1 MIDEGILSKE
11 SRLVA
16 LYGIDAQS
24 SPFLKVL
31 NGTFKSLGLNDFAI
45 GLNINPEDF
54 PYMVRGMPQSKVTM
68 ALYEP
73 EYQEVVVPLL
83 DYSENCIRRS
93 GICDGAYA
101 QNGKLYGKCFYPEA
115 FELMTA
121 CEGVNLDGIRVLL
134 LGAGTVASAILP
146 LLGVMGAKRVAVAD
160 TVVERAAEVL
170 EKNSVS
176 LASVECDI
184 LWYKNGMRVDISRYD
199 MIVNAVDIHAHSD
212 KRTITADGE
221 NRDLVLVDFVRGES
235 SFDRLSSELGCR
247 KLGSGEWMLATAL
260 CAAREWLGAH
270 IECGDYERAA
280 EKFLTR

>member
-16 LYGIDAQS
+16 LYGSDAQS
-24 SPFLKVL
+24 SPFLKIL
-31 NGTFKSLGLNDFAI
+31 NGTFKSLGLADYAI
-45 GLNINPEDF
+45 GLNISPEDF

-101 QNGKLYGKCFYPEA
+101 ENGKLYGKCFYPAA
-115 FELMTA
+115 FELMMA
-121 CEGVNLDGIRVLL
+121 CEGINLHGARVLL
-134 LGAGTVASAILP
+134 MGAGTIAGAVLP
-146 LLGVMGAKRVAVAD
+146 LLGVMGAEKIVVAD
-160 TVVERAAEVL
+160 TVVERAAELL

-176 LASVECDI
+176 LAGVECDI
-184 LWYKNGMRVDISRYD
+184 IWFNNGMQVDVSEYD

-212 KRTITADGE
+212 KRIIAAEGK
-221 NRDLVLVDFVRGES
+221 NGDLVLIDFIRGKS
-235 SFDRLSSELGCR
+235 PFDTIASELGCR
-247 KLGSGEWMLATAL
+247 KLGSDEWMLSTSL
-260 CAAREWLGAH
+260 CVAREWLGAEV
-270 IECGDYERAA
+270 ECEDYAIAA
-280 EKFLTR
+280 EKIIGG